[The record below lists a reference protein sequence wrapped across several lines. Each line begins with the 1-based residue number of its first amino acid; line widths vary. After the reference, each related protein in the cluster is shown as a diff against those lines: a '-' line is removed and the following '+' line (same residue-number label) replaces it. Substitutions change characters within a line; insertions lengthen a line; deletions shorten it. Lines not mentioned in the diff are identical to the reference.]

1 MEPDQ
6 QQQPGQ
12 RHSGWKNRWEQI
24 YAERDPTRV
33 SWYQAHPEYSLNL
46 IGETGA
52 RSEASI
58 IDVGGGA
65 STLVDHLL
73 TAGYTNVTVLDI
85 ARKAIEQAKARLG
98 DLANKVTWHEGD
110 ITTYTPE
117 RQYDIWHDRAVFHFL
132 VDGED
137 RARYLATLDSAL
149 KPDGHAIIA
158 TFSENGPSQCD
169 GLEVVRYSPETLSRE
184 LAPLLRLVETLVEEH
199 QTPAGGVQQ
208 FVYCRFCRSN
218 FNNPP
223 VT

>member
-1 MEPDQ
+1 
-6 QQQPGQ
+6 
-12 RHSGWKNRWEQI
+12 
-24 YAERDPTRV
+24 
-33 SWYQAHPEYSLNL
+33 
-46 IGETGA
+46 A